1 MEPGDGHA
9 GRITP
14 RQTPAS
20 RFNEEASTMAQT
32 AKATELLYSSLGG
45 DPDLADLV
53 ELFVEEMPDRAAAL
67 SERFDASDW
76 EGLRRTAHQLK
87 GAAGSYGYA
96 PISQYAAVLEE
107 AVKQDE
113 PEAQIRD
120 AVEGLIAICG
130 RACGGTPDG
139 A

>member
-1 MEPGDGHA
+1 M
-9 GRITP
+9 T
-14 RQTPAS
+14 QS
-20 RFNEEASTMAQT
+20 
-32 AKATELLYSSLGG
+32 AKATEPLYSSLGG

-53 ELFVEEMPDRAAAL
+53 ELFVEEIPDRTTVL
-67 SERFDASDW
+67 LEQFHASDW

-87 GAAGSYGYA
+87 GSAGSYGYA

-107 AVKQDE
+107 TVMRDE

-120 AVEGLIAICG
+120 AVEGLIAACN
-130 RACGGTPDG
+130 RARSGTPDG